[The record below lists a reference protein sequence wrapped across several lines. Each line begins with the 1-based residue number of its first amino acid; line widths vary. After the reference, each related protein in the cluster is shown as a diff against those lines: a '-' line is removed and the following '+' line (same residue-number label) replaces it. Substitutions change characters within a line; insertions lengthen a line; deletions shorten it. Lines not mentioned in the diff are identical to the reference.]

1 MKYVVCLVFSQMNVC
16 SINLDGGITFYSLIC
31 FCTTSIHVF
40 KSPKSSLWLLV
51 RLKKLY
57 LPCGI
62 LADIKTPSRAVIV
75 LIDTQVSI
83 HVMGRVKV

>member
-1 MKYVVCLVFSQMNVC
+1 MFVCLFVFQMDVC
-16 SINLDGGITFYSLIC
+16 SLNLDGCITFCLLCC
-31 FCTTSIHVF
+31 FCTTSAHVF
-40 KSPKSSLWLLV
+40 KSPRSSLLLV
-51 RLKKLY
+51 VRWKKLY

-83 HVMGRVKV
+83 HVMGRVKI